1 MAFPLASVP
10 ECNGGLGHLTLHGEE
25 VAPFHVLA
33 EHLAHFLV
41 KGFQGILIAFVL
53 PLGCINPTAHI
64 AVPKVALTVHA
75 LLAEHSQHLIKRA

>member
-1 MAFPLASVP
+1 MVFPLASVP
-10 ECNGGLGHLTLHGEE
+10 ESNGGLGHLALHGEE

-33 EHLAHFLV
+33 EHITHFLV

-53 PLGCINPTAHI
+53 SLGSINPTAHI

-75 LLAEHSQHLIKRA
+75 LLAEHSQHLVKRA